1 MILKDLLKYNDIV
14 IQMHDNP
21 DADAVGSGY
30 ALYKYFVS
38 EGKNVRLIYSG
49 NLKITKSNIVLLIS
63 ELKIP
68 VEYVTSL
75 ETPELL
81 ITVDCQYGEGNVT
94 NFNAN
99 NVAIIDHH
107 NTGRISDEFWEI
119 RSHLVSC
126 ATVIYDMLLNAG
138 YNINADMGVATALYY
153 GMYMDSNGL
162 SEIRHPLE
170 RDMIDYLKFDHS
182 LVKKLIHSNFTI
194 KELETAGIA
203 MIRYNLDEIRRVS
216 IIKSNPC
223 DPNILG
229 IIGDMV
235 LQVDSVDVSI
245 VYNECQGGF
254 KLSIRSCADTVAAN
268 DLADYITKEIGNGG
282 GHNDKAGGF
291 INKARFKK
299 YYQDISIETYFFD
312 KVKEYYDSFDIVYA
326 KKGLSDK
333 SGFALYEKLK
343 IKSGYVKTTD
353 IYPAG
358 TELRVR
364 TLEGDVFITVDENIY
379 LMIGADG
386 EVYPIEKNVFNKK
399 YNEIEEN
406 YIIECE
412 YLPSVCNVSKNE
424 PVSLMKYA
432 KACINNDN
440 SRIYAKSLVKNA
452 KVFTKWNYEKYMM
465 GNIGDYICYTIDN
478 EHDIY
483 IINKKVFEKT
493 YKSIF

>member
-63 ELKIP
+63 ELEIP

-170 RDMIDYLKFDHS
+170 RDMI
-182 LVKKLIHSNFTI
+182 
-194 KELETAGIA
+194 E
-203 MIRYNLDEIRRVS
+203 
-216 IIKSNPC
+216 
-223 DPNILG
+223 
-229 IIGDMV
+229 
-235 LQVDSVDVSI
+235 
-245 VYNECQGGF
+245 
-254 KLSIRSCADTVAAN
+254 
-268 DLADYITKEIGNGG
+268 
-282 GHNDKAGGF
+282 
-291 INKARFKK
+291 
-299 YYQDISIETYFFD
+299 
-312 KVKEYYDSFDIVYA
+312 
-326 KKGLSDK
+326 
-333 SGFALYEKLK
+333 
-343 IKSGYVKTTD
+343 
-353 IYPAG
+353 
-358 TELRVR
+358 
-364 TLEGDVFITVDENIY
+364 
-379 LMIGADG
+379 
-386 EVYPIEKNVFNKK
+386 
-399 YNEIEEN
+399 
-406 YIIECE
+406 
-412 YLPSVCNVSKNE
+412 
-424 PVSLMKYA
+424 
-432 KACINNDN
+432 
-440 SRIYAKSLVKNA
+440 
-452 KVFTKWNYEKYMM
+452 
-465 GNIGDYICYTIDN
+465 
-478 EHDIY
+478 
-483 IINKKVFEKT
+483 
-493 YKSIF
+493 

>member
-1 MILKDLLKYNDIV
+1 
-14 IQMHDNP
+14 
-21 DADAVGSGY
+21 
-30 ALYKYFVS
+30 
-38 EGKNVRLIYSG
+38 
-49 NLKITKSNIVLLIS
+49 
-63 ELKIP
+63 
-68 VEYVTSL
+68 
-75 ETPELL
+75 
-81 ITVDCQYGEGNVT
+81 
-94 NFNAN
+94 
-99 NVAIIDHH
+99 
-107 NTGRISDEFWEI
+107 
-119 RSHLVSC
+119 
-126 ATVIYDMLLNAG
+126 
-138 YNINADMGVATALYY
+138 
-153 GMYMDSNGL
+153 
-162 SEIRHPLE
+162 
-170 RDMIDYLKFDHS
+170 
-182 LVKKLIHSNFTI
+182 
-194 KELETAGIA
+194 

-364 TLEGDVFITVDENIY
+364 TLEGDVFIAVDENIY

-399 YNEIEEN
+399 YNEIDEN

-465 GNIGDYICYTIDN
+465 GNIGDYIC
-478 EHDIY
+478 
-483 IINKKVFEKT
+483 
-493 YKSIF
+493 